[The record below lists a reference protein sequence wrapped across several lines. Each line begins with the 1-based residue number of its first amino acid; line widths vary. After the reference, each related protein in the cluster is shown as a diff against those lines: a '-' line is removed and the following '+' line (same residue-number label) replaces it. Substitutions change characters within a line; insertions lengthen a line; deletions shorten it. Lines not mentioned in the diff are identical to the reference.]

1 MRFLTLIQK
10 KQKFKIKYS
19 YNANCWTEVPE
30 SFRVLKRQRDRWQR
44 GLIDILT
51 FHNKMIGNPRYG
63 KAGTIAMPYFF
74 IFEMMGPLV
83 EMQGYLMV
91 FLAAVFGMLNREIA
105 GLLFVSIILMGIL
118 ISVASLYLAEKES
131 DYFTFKELGVLVF
144 YAFIENFGLR
154 QLISFWRVTGY
165 ANSLKKPKGWGKMER
180 KGFAVKKDLADVP
193 NP

>member
-1 MRFLTLIQK
+1 
-10 KQKFKIKYS
+10 
-19 YNANCWTEVPE
+19 
-30 SFRVLKRQRDRWQR
+30 
-44 GLIDILT
+44 
-51 FHNKMIGNPRYG
+51 
-63 KAGTIAMPYFF
+63 MPYFF

-91 FLAAVFGMLNREIA
+91 FFLAAVFGMLNREIA

-165 ANSLKKPKGWGKMER
+165 ANSLKKPKGWGKIGTQRFRSEEGPHRCAESVMYS
-180 KGFAVKKDLADVP
+180 
-193 NP
+193 N